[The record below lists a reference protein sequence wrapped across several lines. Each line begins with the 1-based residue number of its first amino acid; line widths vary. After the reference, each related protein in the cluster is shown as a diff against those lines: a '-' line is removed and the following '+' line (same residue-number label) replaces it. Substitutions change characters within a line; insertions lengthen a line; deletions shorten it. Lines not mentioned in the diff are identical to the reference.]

1 MPQETDR
8 LKLPLP
14 LGNETVTRES
24 INGIFEKIDAGV
36 ATQADLDTLREAVSK
51 MDIPDA
57 SLTQKGKVQ
66 LSSKTDGTSETVAA
80 TEKAV
85 RDARVAAETN
95 AKNASL
101 PRTGGVMTGRLIMN
115 QWGTFSA
122 SSNGSVLYGSNCFLD
137 GNTFKYE
144 NSHTNLGA
152 RGIYMRY
159 TGGAGPEVYM
169 FDTGPV
175 ATTAGT
181 SFVPT
186 LNRIVNMG
194 DSLQKHR
201 VSQDDGRA
209 TDISG
214 QNLNNILQTGWYK
227 GNSLSNSPSLSGGW
241 GYVEVIRHDENWVLQ
256 KVYDLHAD
264 RFYMRR
270 RMDSGWTP
278 WTQDLFQSGV
288 DAKNG
293 IVGAINAKGGSASTS
308 DTWAILINKV
318 EEIKQSNYQQFS
330 NISTGR
336 IRAQKSSVT
345 VPENRTITTFPA
357 GSSLIVLGDLKITS
371 DNVNYTFDWIPVIQL
386 YFKDQNGVR
395 VQLNGINGY
404 ASLPSGSASNYVYQ
418 LSLSTVYI
426 NKPLKRGQ
434 VSGNINYRYGSENN
448 ITSYNITIPENFDTN
463 GPIELCIQL
472 QRNIYPNYDQ
482 NISEFSQY
490 FVVTVDTIV
499 SV

>member
-24 INGIFEKIDAGV
+24 INRIFEKIDAGV
-36 ATQADLDTLREAVSK
+36 ATQADLDALREAVSK

-66 LSSKTDGTSETVAA
+66 LSNKTDGTSELVAA

-85 RDARVAAETN
+85 RDA
-95 AKNASL
+95 KNASL
-101 PRTGGVMTGRLIMN
+101 SRTGGVMTGRLIMN

-175 ATTAGT
+175 TTTAGT
-181 SFVPT
+181 SFAPT

-214 QNLNNILQTGWYK
+214 QNLNNILLTGWYK
-227 GNSLSNSPSLSGGW
+227 GNSLLNAPSLSGGW

-308 DTWAILINKV
+308 DNWTQLSTK
-318 EEIKQSNYQQFS
+318 IKGLEQGHYRYLKIP
-330 NISTGR
+330 ISTNTNPTTGAFTVHVTYTAGTKLITLATLGDAIINVFPHTGGSVVATFALLDESNR
-336 IRAQKSSVT
+336 IWKLTGDTQAGQAMSVQRLHFGIAQIDLTTGTQISYTKRSYSMPDGSGMSGEYGVGSNNRPEGFNTVGEIRLVT
-345 VPENRTITTFPA
+345 YCVA
-357 GSSLIVLGDLKITS
+357 GDTRGNSIYTGFQSLIS
-371 DNVNYTFDWIPVIQL
+371 
-386 YFKDQNGVR
+386 
-395 VQLNGINGY
+395 
-404 ASLPSGSASNYVYQ
+404 SSM
-418 LSLSTVYI
+418 
-426 NKPLKRGQ
+426 
-434 VSGNINYRYGSENN
+434 
-448 ITSYNITIPENFDTN
+448 
-463 GPIELCIQL
+463 
-472 QRNIYPNYDQ
+472 
-482 NISEFSQY
+482 
-490 FVVTVDTIV
+490 
-499 SV
+499 

>member
-14 LGNETVTRES
+14 LGNETVSRES
-24 INGIFEKIDAGV
+24 INAVFEKIDAGV
-36 ATQADLDTLREAVSK
+36 ATQADLDALREAVSK

-66 LSSKTDGTSETVAA
+66 LSNKTDGTSETVAA

-85 RDARVAAETN
+85 RDARAAAETS
-95 AKNASL
+95 AKDASL

-115 QWGTFSA
+115 QWGTFSG
-122 SSNGSVLYGSNCFLD
+122 SSDGSVLYGSNCFLEES
-137 GNTFKYE
+137 TFKYE
-144 NSHTNLGA
+144 NNHSNLGA

-227 GNSLSNSPSLSGGW
+227 GNSLLNSPSLSGGW

-293 IVGAINAKGGSASTS
+293 IVGAINAKGGNASTN
-308 DTWAILINKV
+308 DTWAQVATKINAIQQGFYQSITIASPNDYYFSVPAGYTGALDGVLATIPAGTKTLSLSSNANFTDFYSQNTNTDLSQSGFALRDAKGV
-318 EEIKQSNYQQFS
+318 LWRLTLPTGTQTSAGIYYEIYYVQVDLSTS
-330 NISTGR
+330 AESTGR
-336 IRAQKSSVT
+336 NQNQNRITAATVFRPTNFNPNAGPMTIVYAVFANSATVT
-345 VPENRTITTFPA
+345 RDVSCKFRN
-357 GSSLIVLGDLKITS
+357 
-371 DNVNYTFDWIPVIQL
+371 
-386 YFKDQNGVR
+386 VR
-395 VQLNGINGY
+395 V
-404 ASLPSGSASNYVYQ
+404 
-418 LSLSTVYI
+418 LSM
-426 NKPLKRGQ
+426 
-434 VSGNINYRYGSENN
+434 
-448 ITSYNITIPENFDTN
+448 
-463 GPIELCIQL
+463 
-472 QRNIYPNYDQ
+472 
-482 NISEFSQY
+482 
-490 FVVTVDTIV
+490 
-499 SV
+499 